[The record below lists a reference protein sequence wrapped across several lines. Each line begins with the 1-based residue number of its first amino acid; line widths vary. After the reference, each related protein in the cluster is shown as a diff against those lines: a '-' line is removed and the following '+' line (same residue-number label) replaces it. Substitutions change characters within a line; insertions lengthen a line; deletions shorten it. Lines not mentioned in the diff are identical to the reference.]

1 MTPNP
6 WTIRVWSPDGRDRWS
21 PGWKT
26 VRAKA
31 RTRLGATTVANR
43 SSRRYGGMRHP
54 DVGPRYGTIWAT
66 SPEGVDYTL
75 QGGVL
80 VPIDR
85 SFWEVI
91 K

>member
-1 MTPNP
+1 
-6 WTIRVWSPDGRDRWS
+6 
-21 PGWKT
+21 
-26 VRAKA
+26 
-31 RTRLGATTVANR
+31 
-43 SSRRYGGMRHP
+43 MRHP